1 MRAWAQSITAALL
14 VVLVATLATVT
25 ANGGSQ
31 AAGSAPGSVRMVQTT
46 QDPTGSADAADD
58 RPNLVFVLTDDM
70 RDDDLDHM
78 PITRR
83 LLADQGMEFTD
94 AISPHPLCC
103 PARAQLATG
112 QYAQNNGVQHNR
124 GVHGGF
130 EALDPTQEASSW
142 FRDAGYLT
150 GFVGKFLNGYGPRD
164 ERPAGWSRWDALTR
178 GVYDYVDFSMTGD
191 GEPRRYTDSY
201 ITSVI
206 EDHTNRAV
214 RDFAASGD
222 PFVLYAWHLAPHY
235 RITPEGGRGL
245 PPAAPQDEDLF
256 LDERPSAFDD
266 PAFDEA
272 DVSDQPAYLRRL
284 SPVSRDEVAAE
295 NTARLQSLQA
305 VDRAVGSLIETLD
318 EQGVLDETYI
328 VFSSD
333 NGYSLGEHRFVGKDV
348 LTDEALQVP
357 LLVRGPGIAP
367 GSTSDLP
374 VTLVDLPVT
383 FAALTDTSPRWQ
395 VDGTSLLPTL
405 RGEAQPFR
413 DTTLI
418 QTGRTLGDGWSHR
431 GVRTDRYLYGTD
443 GTDGFLY
450 DRLLDPDEQ
459 VNRIDDPA
467 YAAVQS
473 ALELRRSRARRLRR
487 LDVQPGLRAPA
498 RAADRPAILILAS
511 AAGGIRSTG
520 RQGLA
525 TRLVRACAARERDS
539 GRLHVPAEAGMMIAL
554 NYRA

>member
-1 MRAWAQSITAALL
+1 MRAWAQSITTALL
-14 VVLVATLATVT
+14 VVLVATLATVI
-25 ANGGSQ
+25 ADGGSN
-31 AAGSAPGSVRMVQTT
+31 ATGSGSVRMVQTT
-46 QDPTGSADAADD
+46 QNPTGTARAGSE

-70 RDDDLDHM
+70 RDDDLAHM

-130 EALDPTQEASSW
+130 QALDPTQEASAW
-142 FRDAGYLT
+142 FRDNGYST
-150 GFVGKFLNGYGPRD
+150 GFVGKFLNGYGPHD
-164 ERPAGWSRWDALTR
+164 VRPSGWTRWDALTR
-178 GVYDYVDFSMTGD
+178 GVYDYVNFSMTGD
-191 GEPRRYTDSY
+191 GAPHRYTDNY

-206 EDHTNRAV
+206 EDHANQDV

-245 PPAAPQDEDLF
+245 PPAAPRDRDLF
-256 LDERPSAFDD
+256 LDERPTSFDA
-266 PAFDEA
+266 PSFNEA
-272 DVSDQPAYLRRL
+272 DVSDQPAYLRHL
-284 SPVSRDEVAAE
+284 SPASPDEVTAE
-295 NTARLQSLQA
+295 NTARLQALQS
-305 VDRAVGSLIETLD
+305 VDRAVGSLVETLD
-318 EQGVLDETYI
+318 EEGVLDNTYI

-333 NGYSLGEHRFVGKDV
+333 NGYSMGEHRFVGKDV

-383 FAALTDTSPRWQ
+383 FAALTGVAPQWQ
-395 VDGTSLLPTL
+395 VDGTSLAPTL

-431 GVRTDRYLYGTD
+431 GVRTERYLYGTD

-450 DRLLDPDEQ
+450 DRLLDPDEM
-459 VNRIDDPA
+459 VNLIDDPR
-467 YAAVQS
+467 YAEVQA
-473 ALELRRSRARRLRR
+473 ALEVRRTELIACAGWTCNQDFGPLPEPVAEPVTRARRN
-487 LDVQPGLRAPA
+487 
-498 RAADRPAILILAS
+498 
-511 AAGGIRSTG
+511 RS
-520 RQGLA
+520 
-525 TRLVRACAARERDS
+525 
-539 GRLHVPAEAGMMIAL
+539 
-554 NYRA
+554 

>member
-1 MRAWAQSITAALL
+1 MRAWAQSIAGALL

-25 ANGGSQ
+25 ATGGAS
-31 AAGSAPGSVRMVQTT
+31 GGAPGDSVRMVQTT
-46 QDPTGSADAADD
+46 RSPDASARSE

-83 LLADQGMEFTD
+83 LLVDQGMEFTD

-130 EALDPTQEASSW
+130 QALDPTREASAW
-142 FRDAGYLT
+142 FRDSGYRT
-150 GFVGKFLNGYGPRD
+150 GFVGKFLNGYGPHD
-164 ERPAGWSRWDALTR
+164 VRPSGWSRWDALTR

-191 GEPRRYTDSY
+191 GDPRRYTDSY

-206 EDHTNRAV
+206 EDHTNRDV

-222 PFVLYAWHLAPHY
+222 PFVVYAWHLAPHY

-245 PPAAPQDEDLF
+245 PPAAPQDRDLF
-256 LDERPSAFDD
+256 LDQRPSAFDA
-266 PAFDEA
+266 PSFDER
-272 DVSDQPAYLRRL
+272 DVSDQPAYLRHL
-284 SPVSRDEVAAE
+284 SPVPRDEVAAE

-305 VDRAVGSLIETLD
+305 VDRAVGSLVETLD
-318 EQGVLDETYI
+318 EEGVLDDTYI

-357 LLVRGPGIAP
+357 LVVRGPGIAP

-374 VTLVDLPVT
+374 VTLVDLPAT
-383 FAALTDTSPRWQ
+383 FAALTDVAPQWL
-395 VDGTSLLPTL
+395 VDGTSLAPTL
-405 RGEAQPFR
+405 RGEAQSFR

-431 GVRTDRYLYGTD
+431 GVRTERYLYGTD

-450 DRLLDPDEQ
+450 DHLLDPDEM

-467 YAAVQS
+467 YAEVRA
-473 ALELRRSRARRLRR
+473 ALELRRSELVGCAGWTCNQVFGPLP
-487 LDVQPGLRAPA
+487 DPTV
-498 RAADRPAILILAS
+498 AS
-511 AAGGIRSTG
+511 S
-520 RQGLA
+520 RQ
-525 TRLVRACAARERDS
+525 R
-539 GRLHVPAEAGMMIAL
+539 
-554 NYRA
+554 

>member
-25 ANGGSQ
+25 ANDGSTE
-31 AAGSAPGSVRMVQTT
+31 PGSVQMVQTT
-46 QDPTGSADAADD
+46 QKPSASPRAGDD

-70 RDDDLDHM
+70 RDGDLEHM

-83 LLADQGMEFTD
+83 LIGDQGMEFTD

-130 EALDPTQEASSW
+130 QALDPTREASSW
-142 FRDAGYLT
+142 FRDAGYRT
-150 GFVGKFLNGYGPRD
+150 GFVGKFLNGYGPHD
-164 ERPAGWSRWDALTR
+164 VRPAGWSRWDALTR
-178 GVYDYVDFSMTGD
+178 GVYDYVNFSMTGD
-191 GEPRRYTDSY
+191 GDPRRYTDSY
-201 ITSVI
+201 VTSVI
-206 EDHTNRAV
+206 EDHTNEAV
-214 RDFAASGD
+214 RDFAEAGD
-222 PFVLYAWHLAPHY
+222 PFVVYAWHLAPHY

-245 PPAAPQDEDLF
+245 PPAEPQDQDLF
-256 LDERPSAFDD
+256 LDTRPESFDD
-266 PAFDEA
+266 PAFNED
-272 DVSDQPAYLRRL
+272 DVSDQPAYLRNQQ
-284 SPVSRDEVAAE
+284 PVSRDEVSAE
-295 NTARLQSLQA
+295 NTARLQALQS
-305 VDRAVGSLIETLD
+305 VDRAVGSLVDTLAD
-318 EQGVLDETYI
+318 EGELDNTYI

-357 LLVRGPGIAP
+357 LLVRGPGIVP

-374 VTLVDLPVT
+374 VTLVDLPAT
-383 FAALTDTSPRWQ
+383 FAALTGVTPAWQ
-395 VDGTSLLPTL
+395 VDGTSLAPTL
-405 RGEAQPFR
+405 RGEDQPFR

-443 GTDGFLY
+443 GTNGFLY
-450 DRLLDPDEQ
+450 DHLLDPEEM

-467 YAAVQS
+467 YAAVRA
-473 ALELRRSRARRLRR
+473 ALERRRTELV
-487 LDVQPGLRAPA
+487 DC
-498 RAADRPAILILAS
+498 
-511 AAGGIRSTG
+511 AGWTCNQVFGPLPDPS
-520 RQGLA
+520 
-525 TRLVRACAARERDS
+525 S
-539 GRLHVPAEAGMMIAL
+539 
-554 NYRA
+554 

>member
-1 MRAWAQSITAALL
+1 MRAWAQSITTALL
-14 VVLVATLATVT
+14 VVLVATLATVI
-25 ANGGSQ
+25 ADGGSN
-31 AAGSAPGSVRMVQTT
+31 ATGSGSVRMVQTT
-46 QDPTGSADAADD
+46 QNPAGTARDGTE

-70 RDDDLDHM
+70 RDDDLAHM

-130 EALDPTQEASSW
+130 QALDPTQEASSW
-142 FRDAGYLT
+142 FRDNGYST
-150 GFVGKFLNGYGPRD
+150 GFVGKFLNGYGPHD
-164 ERPAGWSRWDALTR
+164 VRPSGWTRWDALTR
-178 GVYDYVDFSMTGD
+178 GVYDYVNFSMTGD
-191 GEPRRYTDSY
+191 GAPHRYTDSY

-206 EDHTNRAV
+206 EDHANQDV

-235 RITPEGGRGL
+235 RITPQGGRGL
-245 PPAAPQDEDLF
+245 PPAAPQDRDLF
-256 LDERPSAFDD
+256 LDERPTSFDA
-266 PAFDEA
+266 PSFNEA
-272 DVSDQPAYLRRL
+272 DVSDQPAYLRHL
-284 SPVSRDEVAAE
+284 SLASPDEVAAE
-295 NTARLQSLQA
+295 NTARLQALQS
-305 VDRAVGSLIETLD
+305 VDRAVGSLVATLD
-318 EQGVLDETYI
+318 EEGVLDNTYI

-357 LLVRGPGIAP
+357 LIVRGPGIAP

-383 FAALTDTSPRWQ
+383 FAALTGVVPQWQ
-395 VDGTSLLPTL
+395 VDGTSLAPTL
-405 RGEAQPFR
+405 RGEDQPFR

-431 GVRTDRYLYGTD
+431 GVRTERYLYGTD
-443 GTDGFLY
+443 GADGFLY
-450 DRLLDPDEQ
+450 DRLLDPDEM
-459 VNRIDDPA
+459 VNLIDDPR
-467 YAAVQS
+467 YAAVQA
-473 ALELRRSRARRLRR
+473 ALELRRTELIACAGWTCNQDFGPLPEPVAEPLGRARRNRR
-487 LDVQPGLRAPA
+487 
-498 RAADRPAILILAS
+498 
-511 AAGGIRSTG
+511 
-520 RQGLA
+520 
-525 TRLVRACAARERDS
+525 
-539 GRLHVPAEAGMMIAL
+539 
-554 NYRA
+554 

>member
-1 MRAWAQSITAALL
+1 MRAWTQSIAAALL
-14 VVLVATLATVT
+14 VVLIATLATVT
-25 ANGGSQ
+25 TNGG
-31 AAGSAPGSVRMVQTT
+31 ATGADSVRMAQATR
-46 QDPTGSADAADD
+46 GSSADAAPT

-130 EALDPTQEASSW
+130 QALDPTREASSW
-142 FRDAGYLT
+142 FRDSGYRT
-150 GFVGKFLNGYGPRD
+150 GFVGKFLNGYGPHD
-164 ERPAGWSRWDALTR
+164 VRPSGWSRWDALTR

-191 GEPRRYTDSY
+191 GVPERYTDSY
-201 ITSVI
+201 VTSVI
-206 EDHTNRAV
+206 EGHTNRAV
-214 RDFAASGD
+214 RDFAAAGD
-222 PFVLYAWHLAPHY
+222 PFVVYAWHLAPHY

-245 PPAAPQDEDLF
+245 PPAAPQDRDLF
-256 LDERPSAFDD
+256 RDARPSSFDA
-266 PAFDEA
+266 PSFDES
-272 DVSDQPAYLRRL
+272 DVTDQPAYLRRL
-284 SPVSRDEVAAE
+284 SPVSRTEVAAE

-305 VDRAVGSLIETLD
+305 VDRAVGSLVETLD
-318 EQGVLDETYI
+318 EQGVLDDTYI

-367 GSTSDLP
+367 GSVSDLP
-374 VTLVDLPVT
+374 VSLVDLPAT
-383 FAALTDTSPRWQ
+383 FAALTDVAPQWL
-395 VDGTSLLPTL
+395 VDGTSLAPTL
-405 RGEAQPFR
+405 RGEVQPFR

-431 GVRTDRYLYGTD
+431 GVRTERYLYGTD

-450 DRLLDPDEQ
+450 DRLLDPDEM

-467 YAAVQS
+467 YAEVRA
-473 ALELRRSRARRLRR
+473 ALELRRAELIGCVGWTCNQAFGP
-487 LDVQPGLRAPA
+487 LPDPAP
-498 RAADRPAILILAS
+498 
-511 AAGGIRSTG
+511 
-520 RQGLA
+520 
-525 TRLVRACAARERDS
+525 
-539 GRLHVPAEAGMMIAL
+539 
-554 NYRA
+554 

>member
-25 ANGGSQ
+25 ANDGSP
-31 AAGSAPGSVRMVQTT
+31 ASGSVRMVQTT
-46 QDPTGSADAADD
+46 QKPSASPRAGDD

-70 RDDDLDHM
+70 RDGDLEHM
-78 PITRR
+78 PITRH
-83 LLADQGMEFTD
+83 LIGDQGMEFTD

-130 EALDPTQEASSW
+130 QALDPSQEASSW
-142 FRDAGYLT
+142 FRDAGYRT
-150 GFVGKFLNGYGPRD
+150 GFVGKFLNGYGPHD
-164 ERPAGWSRWDALTR
+164 VRPAGWSRWDALTR

-191 GEPRRYTDSY
+191 GEPHRYTDSY

-206 EDHTNRAV
+206 EHHTNEAV

-222 PFVLYAWHLAPHY
+222 PFVVYAWHLAPHY

-245 PPAAPQDEDLF
+245 PPAEPQDQDLF
-256 LDERPSAFDD
+256 LDTRPESFDD
-266 PAFDEA
+266 PAFNED
-272 DVSDQPAYLRRL
+272 DVSDQPAYLRNQA
-284 SPVSRDEVAAE
+284 PVTRDEVSAE
-295 NTARLQSLQA
+295 NTARLQALQS
-305 VDRAVGSLIETLD
+305 VDRAVGSLVDTLAD
-318 EQGVLDETYI
+318 QGELDNTYI

-333 NGYSLGEHRFVGKDV
+333 NGYSLGEHRFIGKDV

-357 LLVRGPGIAP
+357 LLVRGPGIVP
-367 GSTSDLP
+367 GSRSDLP
-374 VTLVDLPVT
+374 VTLVDLPAT
-383 FAALTDTSPRWQ
+383 FAALTGVSPAWL
-395 VDGTSLLPTL
+395 VDGTSLAPTL
-405 RGEAQPFR
+405 RGEDQSFR

-443 GTDGFLY
+443 GADGFLY
-450 DRLLDPDEQ
+450 DHLLDPEEM

-467 YAAVQS
+467 YAEVRA
-473 ALELRRSRARRLRR
+473 ALELRRAELVDCAGWTCNQVFGPVPEP
-487 LDVQPGLRAPA
+487 LDLP
-498 RAADRPAILILAS
+498 
-511 AAGGIRSTG
+511 
-520 RQGLA
+520 
-525 TRLVRACAARERDS
+525 DS
-539 GRLHVPAEAGMMIAL
+539 
-554 NYRA
+554 

>member
-1 MRAWAQSITAALL
+1 MRAWAQSIAAALL

-25 ANGGSQ
+25 ATGGAS
-31 AAGSAPGSVRMVQTT
+31 GGAPGGSVRMVQTT
-46 QDPTGSADAADD
+46 RSPDAATGAG

-83 LLADQGMEFTD
+83 LLVDQGMQFTD

-130 EALDPTQEASSW
+130 QALDPTREASSW
-142 FRDAGYLT
+142 FRDSGYRT
-150 GFVGKFLNGYGPRD
+150 GFVGKFLNGYGPHD
-164 ERPAGWSRWDALTR
+164 VRPSGWSRWDALTR

-191 GEPRRYTDSY
+191 GDPQRYTDSY

-206 EDHTNRAV
+206 EDHTNRDV

-222 PFVLYAWHLAPHY
+222 PFVVYAWHLAPHY

-245 PPAAPQDEDLF
+245 PPAAPQDRGLF
-256 LDERPSAFDD
+256 LDQRPSSFDA
-266 PAFDEA
+266 PSFDES
-272 DVSDQPAYLRRL
+272 DVSDQPSYLRHL
-284 SPVSRDEVAAE
+284 SPAPRAEVAAE
-295 NTARLQSLQA
+295 NTARLQVLQA
-305 VDRAVGSLIETLD
+305 VDRAVGSLVDTLD
-318 EQGVLDETYI
+318 EEGVLDDTYI

-357 LLVRGPGIAP
+357 LVVRGPGIAP

-374 VTLVDLPVT
+374 VTLVDLPAT
-383 FAALTDTSPRWQ
+383 FAALTGVAPQWL
-395 VDGTSLLPTL
+395 VDGTSLAPTL
-405 RGEAQPFR
+405 HGETQSFR

-450 DRLLDPDEQ
+450 DHLIDPDEM

-467 YAAVQS
+467 YADVRA
-473 ALELRRSRARRLRR
+473 ALELRRSELVGCAGWTCNQLFGPVPEPSP
-487 LDVQPGLRAPA
+487 L
-498 RAADRPAILILAS
+498 ADRPQ
-511 AAGGIRSTG
+511 R
-520 RQGLA
+520 
-525 TRLVRACAARERDS
+525 
-539 GRLHVPAEAGMMIAL
+539 
-554 NYRA
+554 

>member
-1 MRAWAQSITAALL
+1 MRAWAQSIAAALL

-25 ANGGSQ
+25 ADGGSQ
-31 AAGSAPGSVRMVQTT
+31 ALGTDAGSVRMVQTT
-46 QDPTGSADAADD
+46 QDRTDSAEGDD

-70 RDDDLDHM
+70 RQDDLDHM

-130 EALDPTQEASSW
+130 QALDPTQEASSW
-142 FRDAGYLT
+142 FRDAGYRT

-178 GVYDYVDFSMTGD
+178 GVYDYVNFSMTGD

-206 EDHTNRAV
+206 EDHANRAV
-214 RDFAASGD
+214 RDFAESGD

-245 PPAAPQDEDLF
+245 PPALAQDDDLF
-256 LDERPSAFDD
+256 LDERPSSFDD

-272 DVSDQPAYLRRL
+272 DVSDQPAYLRHL
-284 SPVSRDEVAAE
+284 SPVSRAEVAAE
-295 NTARLQSLQA
+295 NTARLQTLQA
-305 VDRAVGSLIETLD
+305 VDRAVGSLVETLD
-318 EQGVLDETYI
+318 EEGVLDDTYI

-333 NGYSLGEHRFVGKDV
+333 NGYSMGEHRFIGKDV
-348 LTDEALQVP
+348 LTDEALHVP

-383 FAALTDTSPRWQ
+383 FAALTGTSPQWQ
-395 VDGTSLLPTL
+395 VDGTSLAPTL
-405 RGEAQPFR
+405 RGEEQSFR

-443 GTDGFLY
+443 GLDGFLY
-450 DRLLDPDEQ
+450 DRLLDPDEL
-459 VNRIDDPA
+459 VNRIADPA
-467 YAAVQS
+467 YAAVRS
-473 ALELRRSRARRLRR
+473 ALELRRTELV
-487 LDVQPGLRAPA
+487 DC
-498 RAADRPAILILAS
+498 
-511 AAGGIRSTG
+511 AGWTCNQVFGPLPEPLS
-520 RQGLA
+520 
-525 TRLVRACAARERDS
+525 DPPS
-539 GRLHVPAEAGMMIAL
+539 
-554 NYRA
+554 

>member
-25 ANGGSQ
+25 ATSGS
-31 AAGSAPGSVRMVQTT
+31 STDSVRMVQTT
-46 QDPTGSADAADD
+46 QQPGQTRAGSPATERAD
-58 RPNLVFVLTDDM
+58 RPNIVFVLTDDM
-70 RDDDLDHM
+70 REDDLDRM

-83 LLADQGMEFTD
+83 LIADRGMEFTD

-112 QYAQNNGVQHNR
+112 QYAQNNGVHHNR

-130 EALDPTQEASSW
+130 QALDPTREASTW
-142 FRDAGYLT
+142 FRDSGYRT
-150 GFVGKFLNGYGPRD
+150 GFVGKFLNGYGPHD
-164 ERPAGWSRWDALTR
+164 VRPSGWSRWDALTR
-178 GVYDYVDFSMTGD
+178 GVYDYVNFSMTGD

-214 RDFAASGD
+214 VDFAATGD

-245 PPAAPQDEDLF
+245 PPAAAQDRDLF
-256 LDERPSAFDD
+256 RDARPTSFDD
-266 PAFDEA
+266 PSFDEA
-272 DVSDQPAYLRRL
+272 DVSDQPRYLRNL
-284 SPVSRDEVAAE
+284 SSASRSEVRAE
-295 NTARLQSLQA
+295 NTARLQTLQA
-305 VDRAVGSLIETLD
+305 VDRAVGSLVETL
-318 EQGVLDETYI
+318 EEEGVLDNTYI

-357 LLVRGPGIAP
+357 LLVRGPGVAP
-367 GSTSDLP
+367 GSISGLP
-374 VTLVDLPVT
+374 VTLVDLPAT
-383 FAALTDTSPRWQ
+383 FAALAGVTPAWE
-395 VDGTSLLPTL
+395 VDGTSLEPTL
-405 RGEAQPFR
+405 HGEDQPFR

-443 GTDGFLY
+443 GVDGFLY
-450 DRLLDPDEQ
+450 DRLIDPAEMD
-459 VNRIDDPA
+459 NRIDDPS
-467 YAAVQS
+467 YAEVQA
-473 ALELRRSRARRLRR
+473 ALELRR
-487 LDVQPGLRAPA
+487 
-498 RAADRPAILILAS
+498 AALMDC
-511 AAGGIRSTG
+511 AGWTCNQVFGPLPERS
-520 RQGLA
+520 
-525 TRLVRACAARERDS
+525 S
-539 GRLHVPAEAGMMIAL
+539 
-554 NYRA
+554 